1 MSARTSRPTTGALT
15 LKARDALGW
24 SWSAPVPLRMGEA
37 RKIGRGRL
45 LLRLA
50 VFVGGLGFLA
60 LAGGFFA
67 FVTAIERAERPT
79 QGKADAIVVLT
90 GGSQRIGDAIDL
102 LAAGHGRRLLIS
114 GVNERTSREE
124 IARLNPNQQ
133 HWIDCCID
141 LDYRARNTIG
151 NAIETRRWMRRHGF
165 ASIAVVTS
173 NYHMP
178 RTLVELHHALDEGET
193 VIPYPVVSDGFDV
206 SRWWA
211 DPSAARL
218 VGAEYLKFLVAWL
231 RTQVESDP
239 EQSHF
244 AVLVGRRKPVKIVA
258 ERLMR
263 ELN

>member
-1 MSARTSRPTTGALT
+1 MSEGR
-15 LKARDALGW
+15 KAPR
-24 SWSAPVPLRMGEA
+24 S
-37 RKIGRGRL
+37 RL

-50 VFVGGLGFLA
+50 IVFGFLGTLA
-60 LAGGFFA
+60 LTVGFFA
-67 FVTAIERAERPT
+67 FVAAIERAERPAV
-79 QGKADAIVVLT
+79 GRADAIVVLT

-102 LAAGHGRRLLIS
+102 LANGHGRRLLIS

-165 ASIAVVTS
+165 TSIAVVTS

-193 VIPYPVVSDGFDV
+193 VIPYPVVSEGFDIAH
-206 SRWWA
+206 WWA
-211 DPSAARL
+211 DPAAARL

-231 RTQVESDP
+231 RTQVETDP

-258 ERLMR
+258 EHLMR
-263 ELN
+263 ETN